1 MSRTSA
7 NSRDARTEP
16 ALLRRWDVELRTGL
30 STTTLYRLM
39 LGGQFPRPV
48 IIAKRAV
55 AWRVSDVNAW
65 LARLSAPPEV
75 RS

>member
-1 MSRTSA
+1 MTRTSA

-16 ALLRRWDVELRTGL
+16 ALLRRWDVEARTGL
-30 STTTLYRLM
+30 SRTTMRRLM
-39 LGGQFPRPV
+39 HSGAFPRPV
-48 IIAKRAV
+48 VIAKRAV

>member
-16 ALLRRWDVELRTGL
+16 ALLRRWDVEVKTGL
-30 STTTLYRLM
+30 SRTTMQRLM
-39 LGGQFPRPV
+39 VSGKFPRPV
-48 IIAKRAV
+48 LIAKRAV
-55 AWRVSDVNAW
+55 AWRAEAVSAW
-65 LARLSAPPEV
+65 LAGLSTRDEV